1 MKQKNLSCKK
11 LFLSIIVSSSL
22 VATHVQAGGI
32 KDAINSMYLA
42 STTNPTAISTLQANG
57 YYLGRLT
64 LKPIGKTTVVIQFAP
79 PRISAGCGGIDIF
92 FGAFSFINAQQFEQ
106 FIRAIIAAA
115 PSFLLKMA
123 IRSMCD
129 PCGVVLDKLEEVA
142 NIVNQFM
149 RSSCEIAGAL
159 FSADPTEKERY
170 ENHVK
175 GMWSRFESA
184 VGGLADALAG
194 KAYAGAKS
202 TPETAKE
209 IAMPATGDNDE
220 TSSKTLE
227 LSGDIACK
235 AYEIN
240 KEKIQNLSS
249 YFGDAFTK
257 RLVVSLTGTAFFPV
271 DTNNQSC
278 PSGTAEGNCIVP
290 PEVVAPTI
298 ETIDAF
304 FRDREASGKLKIL
317 VPADDC
323 MKQPSETTEETWQGL
338 RHYLREVFFGGE
350 TPVGANG
357 KANDGTI
364 VAYALRGG
372 SINQSALNILKDYG
386 QNLIHMIREAERGGG
401 EAFAITIADHYVTKV
416 IEPQMRYYIASQII
430 NMINTMYDNRT
441 GGNAINSDKL
451 EFLRSPR
458 DKLANELASTIYPQ
472 FHNLSIIEELDKISR
487 AIKNVQQMNS
497 QY

>member
-1 MKQKNLSCKK
+1 MKQKNFPCKK
-11 LFLSIIVSSSL
+11 LFLSIIISSSL
-22 VATHVQAGGI
+22 VTTQVHASGI
-32 KDAINSMYLA
+32 KDAINSMYLSA
-42 STTNPTAISTLQANG
+42 ATNPTAIATLHANG

-64 LKPIGKTTVVIQFAP
+64 LKPVGKTAAVIQFAP

-129 PCGVVLDKLEEVA
+129 PCGVVLDKLEEIA
-142 NIVNQFM
+142 NTVNQFM

-194 KAYAGAKS
+194 KAYASAKP
-202 TPETAKE
+202 TPETANE
-209 IAMPATGDNDE
+209 IAEPASSSGGDN
-220 TSSKTLE
+220 KTLT
-227 LSGDIACK
+227 LAGDIACK
-235 AYEIN
+235 AYELN
-240 KEKIQNLSS
+240 KEKIKNLSS

-257 RLVVSLTGTAFFPV
+257 RLVISLTGTAFFPV
-271 DTNNQSC
+271 DTNGQSC
-278 PSGTAEGNCIVP
+278 PNGTAEGNCIAP
-290 PEVVAPTI
+290 PQVVAPTI
-298 ETIDAF
+298 ETIEAF
-304 FRDREASGKLKIL
+304 FKDRETGGELKIL
-317 VPADDC
+317 APVDDC
-323 MKQPSETTEETWQGL
+323 MKQPGETTEATWRGL
-338 RHYLREVFFGGE
+338 RHYLREVFFGGDA
-350 TPVGANG
+350 PIGANG

-372 SINQSALNILKDYG
+372 SINNKALSILKDYG
-386 QNLIHMIREAERGGG
+386 QNLILLIREAERANG
-401 EAFAITIADHYVTKV
+401 EAFAVTIADHYVTKI
-416 IEPQMRYYIASQII
+416 IEPQMRYHIASQII
-430 NMINTMYDNRT
+430 NMITTMYDNRT
-441 GGNAINSDKL
+441 GGNEINSDKL
-451 EFLRSPR
+451 AFLRDR
-458 DKLANELASTIYPQ
+458 RNVLYNELSSTIYPAY
-472 FHNLSIIEELDKISR
+472 NRLSLITEINEITQ
-487 AIKNVQQMNS
+487 AVKNVQQMNS